1 MEETLHD
8 RTPERPAAP
17 AESGDRPQATEAG
30 IATVC
35 AWCPSIHILK
45 IQRRESDVIL
55 AFQQGKRLTISR
67 NGTELKISDSICEPC
82 RAKHFPET
90 VKRKE
95 TQP

>member
-8 RTPERPAAP
+8 RTTERTATP
-17 AESGDRPQATEAG
+17 AESGDGAPVAEAG

-45 IQRRESDVIL
+45 IQRRETDVVL

-67 NGTELKISDSICEPC
+67 NGTELKISDGICEPC

-95 TQP
+95 PQP